1 MATIRA
7 KEEIYT
13 MELDK
18 TAEELELEKAEK
30 EKADNPETETF
41 TKEEFEKQLQSQ
53 TDKRVT
59 EALKTSKEK
68 WLAEF
73 DAEKTEAEKLA
84 GLTAEE
90 RARVQFQKEKD
101 AWEQE
106 KTSFEAEKLKLEAT
120 KILSAEGLPI
130 SFVDY
135 VATGNAEQITENI
148 KVFKEAWET
157 ALDEAVTGKLK
168 GKTPSSGLQNKD
180 IVNMTKAEFG
190 KLPYKERS
198 KMLSIDPDIVS
209 KLK

>member
-1 MATIRA
+1 
-7 KEEIYT
+7 

-18 TAEELELEKAEK
+18 TAEELELEKAEQD
-30 EKADNPETETF
+30 KADNQNQEAF

-59 EALKTSKEK
+59 EALKTAKDK
-68 WLAEF
+68 WMEEF
-73 DAEKTEAEKLA
+73 SEKTSEAEKLA

-90 RARVQFQKEKD
+90 RARVEFQKEKD

-157 ALDEAVTGKLK
+157 ALGEAVTGKLK
-168 GKTPSSGLQNKD
+168 GKAPSSGLQNKD

-198 KMLSIDPDIVS
+198 KMLAIDPDIVS